1 MLRRNETAQALI
13 ARTNEPLTLSFPG
26 SSAAQLQIQ
35 SGKAAQRQRCG
46 ERADPQTS
54 VPVLRRAQKFTTA
67 VWRDGLAADGHRLRS
82 RPLGI
87 SSSWPGSFTVPE
99 RPEVRSPTA
108 TRTLWAPL
116 PLYQACPL
124 IGVVRWPRNCSCWA
138 LLGHSFV
145 HSSRLSSRPS
155 LVRAFTRV
163 PDLRIPVLAQRVQLI
178 IMVGQD
184 VLSFSLSS
192 LEASP
197 ALDDVM
203 RALADKGKAGRGAQ

>member
-13 ARTNEPLTLSFPG
+13 ARTNEPLMLALPG

-46 ERADPQTS
+46 ERRKASWFSNS
-54 VPVLRRAQKFTTA
+54 VPVLRRVQKFATA
-67 VWRDGLAADGHRLRS
+67 VWRGGSAADGHRLRS

-87 SSSWPGSFTVPE
+87 SPSWPGPFTVPE

-116 PLYQACPL
+116 PLYQARPL

-145 HSSRLSSRPS
+145 LSSRLSSRP
-155 LVRAFTRV
+155 
-163 PDLRIPVLAQRVQLI
+163 
-178 IMVGQD
+178 
-184 VLSFSLSS
+184 
-192 LEASP
+192 
-197 ALDDVM
+197 
-203 RALADKGKAGRGAQ
+203 